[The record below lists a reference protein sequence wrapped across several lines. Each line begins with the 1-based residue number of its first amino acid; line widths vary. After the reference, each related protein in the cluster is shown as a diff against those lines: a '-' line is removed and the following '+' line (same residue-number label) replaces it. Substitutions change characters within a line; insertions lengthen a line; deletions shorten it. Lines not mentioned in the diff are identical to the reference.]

1 MHETSIAQ
9 ALIEQVRRHTPE
21 GHVATVAR
29 VEAGPYQA
37 INPQALDWAWQI
49 VTDGTELAHTKLE
62 YRGLPFEMSCPG
74 CGRKWT
80 GDDPFELCTC
90 GAEAAASGSSDL
102 RLVSL
107 EVEPVTAP
115 ATTEIGH
122 K

>member
-49 VTDGTELAHTKLE
+49 VTEGTELASTKLE
-62 YRGLPFEMSCPG
+62 YRGLPFAMSCPK
-74 CGRKWT
+74 CGRQWT
-80 GDDPFELCTC
+80 GADPFELCSC
-90 GAEAAASGSSDL
+90 GSEAAANGSSDL

-107 EVEPVTAP
+107 EVEPL
-115 ATTEIGH
+115 TESART
-122 K
+122 